1 MPPGFVPTIK
11 THGNSKKSI
20 PFHPTWSSTKQQIKV
35 ECGTQGP
42 KGVVASLSAAAGGV
56 LAASAPGQL
65 PRGEK
70 QVINFQNGVRFK
82 DVLFPEYKS

>member
-1 MPPGFVPTIK
+1 ME
-11 THGNSKKSI
+11 I
-20 PFHPTWSSTKQQIKV
+20 PRKAYHFTLLGPARNNKL
-35 ECGTQGP
+35 CGTQGP